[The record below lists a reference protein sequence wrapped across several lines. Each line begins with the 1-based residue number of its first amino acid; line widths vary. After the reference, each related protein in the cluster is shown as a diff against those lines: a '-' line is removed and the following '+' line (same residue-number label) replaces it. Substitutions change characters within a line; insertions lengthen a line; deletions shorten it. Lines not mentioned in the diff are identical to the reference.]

1 MAEEANVQPRPMR
14 EERLAVELMVAG
26 GGLSGVCCAITAARQ
41 GVRVALVQD
50 RPVLGGNAS
59 SEVRLWVLG
68 ATSHMG
74 NNNRWAREGGVI
86 DELLVENMWRNP
98 EGNAIIFDTVLLEW
112 VLREKNIRLLLN
124 TAVDNVEQQPG
135 GTITGATAYCS
146 QNQTRYRIDAPLFC
160 DASGDGVLGFLA
172 GAAFRIGAEAKSEFG
187 EGMAPEEEEHSLLG
201 HSLYFYSKDTGR
213 PVRFVPPSFTLADI
227 RSIPRFRE
235 LKVTDSGCRLWWLEY
250 GGARDTVYETE
261 EIKWEL
267 WKVAYGVWNYIK
279 NSGEFPEAE
288 TLTLE
293 WMGTVP
299 GKRESRRFEGD
310 VMMTQQ
316 DVVEQRH
323 HDDAVSFGGW
333 AIDLHPSDGVY
344 SARPGC
350 EQWHSKG
357 VFTIPF
363 RTMYSRNVPNLL
375 LTGRL
380 ISASHIA
387 FGSTRVMATCAHN
400 GQAAGMAAAHCMHAG
415 VRPRDLLQP
424 SRMHALQQALLRIG
438 QWIPGVASD
447 DAADLVR
454 TAAISASSELALHAL
469 KPSGEWTDLDKPMAL
484 LVPLPGG
491 ALPEFSLPVRAA
503 KATTMQASVWTSSV
517 PGNTTP
523 DVLLVNAGIPVPA
536 GDTTATLTLPA
547 ELHTACHVFV
557 MLQPAAGVQ
566 VGLSE
571 QQVSGI
577 LTVAQK
583 MNKAVAKSL
592 VQSPPVGSG
601 VDTFAF
607 WLPDRRPAAR
617 NLAMSFAPSLQAFGA
632 ANIVNG
638 FARPWLGANAWI
650 PAADDPRPTL
660 HLQWA
665 QPVALRTI
673 EISFDTDFDH
683 PMESV
688 LMGHPETVMPAC
700 VTAFTVCADAG
711 EIAHVANN
719 HQTRWQL
726 ALDAPCVTQ
735 SLHLELRAWGPAMPA
750 VFEVRCYA

>member
-1 MAEEANVQPRPMR
+1 MADGANVQPRSMR
-14 EERLAVELMVAG
+14 EERLAADLVVAG

-98 EGNAIIFDTVLLEW
+98 EGNAIVFDTVLLEW
-112 VLREKNIRLLLN
+112 VLRETNIRLLLN
-124 TAVDNVEQQPG
+124 TAVDGVDQQPDG
-135 GTITGATAYCS
+135 AITGAGAYCS
-146 QNQTRYRIDAPLFC
+146 QNQTRYRIEAPMFC
-160 DASGDGVLGFLA
+160 DASGDGVLGFLS

-187 EGMAPEEEEHSLLG
+187 EGMAPEKEEHSLLG

-293 WMGTVP
+293 WMGTIP

-310 VMMTQQ
+310 LMLTQQ

-357 VFTIPF
+357 VYTIPF

-400 GQAAGMAAAHCMHAG
+400 GQAVGMAAAHCLQTG
-415 VRPRDLLQP
+415 VQPRDLLQP
-424 SRMHALQQALLRIG
+424 GRMHALQQALLRSG
-438 QWIPGVASD
+438 QWIPGVASN
-447 DAADLVR
+447 DAGDLVR
-454 TAAISASSELALHAL
+454 SATISASSELALQSL
-469 KPSGEWTDLDKPMAL
+469 KPSGEWTSLDTPMAL
-484 LVPLPGG
+484 LLPLPAG
-491 ALPEFSLPVRAA
+491 ALPVFQLPVRAA
-503 KATTMQASVWTSSV
+503 EVTSLQAAVWAASV

-523 DVLLVNAGIPVPA
+523 DVLLVGAEVPLLAGESI
-536 GDTTATLTLPA
+536 ATLALPA
-547 ELHTACHVFV
+547 TLSVAQHVFV
-557 MLQPAAGVQ
+557 MLQPAAGVE
-566 VGLSE
+566 VGLSR
-571 QQVSGI
+571 QQVTGV

-592 VQSPPVGSG
+592 VQSPPPGSG

-617 NLAMSFAPSLQAFGA
+617 NLAMSFAPPVEVFA
-632 ANIVNG
+632 AENVANG
-638 FARPWLGANAWI
+638 FARPWLGANAWM
-650 PAADDPRPTL
+650 PSEDDPRPTL
-660 HLQWA
+660 HLEWSE
-665 QPVALRTI
+665 PVSFRTI

-700 VTAFTVCADAG
+700 VTAFRLCADAG
-711 EIAHVANN
+711 EIARITDN
-719 HQTRWQL
+719 HQTRRQL
-726 ALDAPCVTQ
+726 VLDTPCLTR
-735 SLHLELRAWGPAMPA
+735 SLHLELLAWGAAMPA
-750 VFEVRCYA
+750 VFEVRCYT